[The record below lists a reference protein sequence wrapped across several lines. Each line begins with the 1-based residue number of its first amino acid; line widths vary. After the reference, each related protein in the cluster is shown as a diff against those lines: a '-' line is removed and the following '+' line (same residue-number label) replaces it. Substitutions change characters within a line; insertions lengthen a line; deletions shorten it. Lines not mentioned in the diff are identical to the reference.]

1 MPGGAAPSPG
11 RGFEMLFSPL
21 RIGGVEMRNRIL
33 STGHQTFL
41 ARDGVPGEDLIAY
54 HEARARGGAGLIIVE
69 SARFHA
75 SAFTDYPELVVTE
88 DRAIPAYRALAQA
101 VHRHGAR
108 IFGQLSHGGRV
119 SKRIRGGLRDVAFAP
134 SAVPDN
140 RFHTMPRA
148 MPTAMVEELV
158 ESCAAAAGRMA
169 EAGLDG
175 VELLAS
181 HGLLFAQFLNPR
193 TNLRDDRYGGSFEN
207 RLRFLAE
214 SLAGVR
220 RAVGDRLVGMRISVD
235 EMEPDGLEVT
245 EVTAACK
252 ALAAMGAIDYVN
264 VTVGSMAGHGGSVH
278 VVPPMEIPPA
288 YVAPQAGL
296 LRDATGLPVF
306 VAGRINQPQ
315 IAEAVLRAGQA
326 DMCGMTRA
334 MIADPELPRKARAGA
349 LDDIRACIACNQ
361 ACIGHFHAGY
371 GISCIQNPLTG
382 REARLKPPAR
392 AEPGRTV
399 LVAGGGPAGMKAA
412 VTAAER
418 GYRVILCEASSRLG
432 GQALLAQ
439 LLPERAEFG
448 GLITNLQHALAQS
461 GVDLRLGTPV
471 DRALAERLRPDAII
485 VATGARPH
493 EPPVEGRENG
503 HVVGAWDVLRGQA
516 NTGAR
521 VLVADWRADWVGM
534 GVAERLVLDGHQV
547 TLAVNAPHAGFN
559 LQLYL
564 RSHWVGR
571 LHRLGVEIVPDAR
584 LYGVDGTTAFLLH
597 ATSGDPIIREAVDT
611 IVLATGHAAETQ
623 LEAAL
628 EGLDCP
634 VLLAGD
640 CLSPRSAE
648 EAIYEGFMVGRLV

>member
-1 MPGGAAPSPG
+1 MTPSP
-11 RGFEMLFSPL
+11 FPLLFSPL
-21 RIGGVEMRNRIL
+21 RLRNLEIRNRVL

-41 ARDGVPGEDLIAY
+41 ARDGLPGEDLIAY

-75 SAFTDYPELVVTE
+75 SAFTDYPELIVTD
-88 DRAIPAYRALAQA
+88 DRCIPAYRALADS

-108 IFGQLSHGGRV
+108 IFGQLSHAGRV
-119 SKRIRGGLRDVAFAP
+119 SKRVRGGLRDIAFAP

-140 RFHTMPRA
+140 RFHTMPRE

-193 TNLRDDRYGGSFEN
+193 TNLRSDRYGGSPEN
-207 RLRFLAE
+207 RLRFLLECLTA
-214 SLAGVR
+214 AR
-220 RAVGDRLVGMRISVD
+220 RAVGDRLLGLRISA
-235 EMEPDGLEVT
+235 EELEEDGLRAEEV
-245 EVTAACK
+245 VAACQ
-252 ALAAMGAIDYVN
+252 ALAALGAVDYLN
-264 VTVGSMAGHGGSVH
+264 VTTGSMAGQGGSIH
-278 VVPPMEIPPA
+278 VVPPMGYAPA
-288 YVAPQAGL
+288 YVAPQAGT
-296 LRDATGLPVF
+296 LRAATGLPVF

-315 IAEAVLRAGQA
+315 IAEAVLHAGQA
-326 DMCGMTRA
+326 DMIGMTRA
-334 MIADPELPRKARAGA
+334 MIADPDMPGKAQAGR

-371 GISCIQNPLTG
+371 GISCIQYPVSG
-382 REARLKPPAR
+382 REARLKPLPPVAR
-392 AEPGRTV
+392 AATI
-399 LVAGGGPAGMKAA
+399 LIAGGGPAGMKAA
-412 VTAAER
+412 ATAAER
-418 GYRVILCEASSRLG
+418 GHRVILCESSPRLG

-448 GLITNLQHALAQS
+448 GLVTNLERELAVA
-461 GVDLRLGTPV
+461 GVEIRLNTRV
-471 DRALAERLRPDAII
+471 DRVLVEQVAPDAVI
-485 VATGARPH
+485 VATGAHPY
-493 EPPVEGRENG
+493 EPAIEGRQDG
-503 HVVGAWDVLRGQA
+503 HVVGAWAVLQGA

-521 VLVADWRADWVGM
+521 VLIADWRADWVGM
-534 GVAERLVLDGHQV
+534 GLAERLVRDGHQV

-571 LHRLGVEIVPDAR
+571 LHRLGVEIVPDAS
-584 LYGVDGTTAFLLH
+584 LFGVDGTTAYLRH
-597 ATSGDPIIREAVDT
+597 ATSGDPIIREGVDT
-611 IVLATGHAAETQ
+611 VVLATGHASETG
-623 LEAAL
+623 LEQSL
-628 EGLDCP
+628 EGLCCP
-634 VLLAGD
+634 VHLVGD

-648 EAIYEGFMVGRLV
+648 EAIYEGFLAGRQV

>member
-1 MPGGAAPSPG
+1 MS
-11 RGFEMLFSPL
+11 GFATLFSPF
-21 RIGGVEMRNRIL
+21 RIGGVEFRNRIL

-75 SAFTDYPELVVTE
+75 SAFTDYPELIVTE
-88 DRAIPAYRALAQA
+88 DRAIAPYRALAEA

-108 IFGQLSHGGRV
+108 IFGQLSHAGRV
-119 SKRIRGGLRDVAFAP
+119 SKRVRGGLREVAFAP

-140 RFHTMPRA
+140 RFHTMPRE

-158 ESCAAAAGRMA
+158 AAVAAAAGRMA

-193 TNLRDDRYGGSFEN
+193 TNLRTDRYGGSAEN

-214 SLAGVR
+214 SLAAVR
-220 RAVGDRLVGMRISVD
+220 RAVGDRVVGMRISA
-235 EMEPDGLEVT
+235 EELEPDGLRLDEVI
-245 EVTAACK
+245 AACT
-252 ALAAMGAIDYVN
+252 ALAGIGVLDYVN
-264 VTVGSMAGHGGSVH
+264 VTVGSMADQGGSVH
-278 VVPPMEIPPA
+278 VVPPMAIPPA
-288 YVAPQAGL
+288 YIAPQAGA
-296 LRDATGLPVF
+296 LRQATGLPVLM
-306 VAGRINQPQ
+306 AGRINQPQ
-315 IAEAVLRAGQA
+315 IAEQVLRAGQA
-326 DMCGMTRA
+326 DMVGMTRA
-334 MIADPELPRKARAGA
+334 LIADPELPNKAQAGR
-349 LDDIRACIACNQ
+349 LDEIRACIACNQ

-371 GISCIQNPLTG
+371 GISCIQNPVTG
-382 REARLKPPAR
+382 REAKLSPASPAAPPR
-392 AEPGRTV
+392 SI

-418 GYRVILCEASSRLG
+418 GHRVMLCEAGPRLG

-439 LLPERAEFG
+439 LLPDRAEFG
-448 GLITNLQHALAQS
+448 GLITNLEQELAAA
-461 GVDLRLGTPV
+461 GVDVRLNTRV
-471 DRALAERLRPDAII
+471 DRALVERISPDDVI
-485 VATGARPH
+485 VATGARPY
-493 EPPVEGRENG
+493 EPAIEGRDAG
-503 HVVGAWDVLRGQA
+503 HVVGAWDVLQGRA

-521 VLVADWRADWVGM
+521 VLIADWRADWVGM
-534 GVAERLVLDGHQV
+534 GLAERLVLDGHHV

-571 LHRLGVEIVPDAR
+571 LHRLGVEILPDAR
-584 LYGVDGTTAFLLH
+584 LYGVDGTTTYLLH

-611 IVLATGHAAETQ
+611 VVLATGHASET
-623 LEAAL
+623 AL
-628 EGLDCP
+628 EQTLEDLDSP
-634 VLLAGD
+634 VHLVGD

-648 EAIYEGFMVGRLV
+648 EAIYEGFMLGRRL